1 VRACE
6 RALENRYPKLIH
18 NGSVFSLGTAFMA
31 HYNAPR
37 MYWELRDNTLPRFNT
52 VVTASFAGAVALMSS
67 VALAGFGTFGA
78 ASDSMILNN
87 YSVSDNLMSLSRA
100 AVALSLLFT
109 FPLAFLGVREGVMD
123 LLSIPPE
130 TRRKISD
137 PLTVLLLTIIT
148 SIAMVLKDIRLI
160 LSFGGATWGN
170 CVIYGFPALM
180 VVRGAKRYP
189 VLKPQVRTAA
199 LNGLLG
205 ILLAIVGTTRAIQ
218 SIKR

>member
-1 VRACE
+1 M
-6 RALENRYPKLIH
+6 
-18 NGSVFSLGTAFMA
+18 S

-52 VVTASFAGAVALMSS
+52 VVAASFAGAIALMSS
-67 VALAGFGTFGA
+67 VALAGFGTFGG
-78 ASDSMILNN
+78 ASASMILNN
-87 YSVSDNLMSLSRA
+87 YAVSDNLMSLSRA

-130 TRRKISD
+130 TRKKISD
-137 PLTVLLLTIIT
+137 PLTVVLLAAVT
-148 SIAMVLKDIRLI
+148 SLAMVLKDIRLI

-180 VVRGAKRYP
+180 VVRGARRF
-189 VLKPQVRTAA
+189 PQLRPLVPTAA
-199 LNGLLG
+199 LNGVLG
-205 ILLAIVGTTRAIQ
+205 LVLAVVGTTRAIQ
-218 SIKR
+218 SISK